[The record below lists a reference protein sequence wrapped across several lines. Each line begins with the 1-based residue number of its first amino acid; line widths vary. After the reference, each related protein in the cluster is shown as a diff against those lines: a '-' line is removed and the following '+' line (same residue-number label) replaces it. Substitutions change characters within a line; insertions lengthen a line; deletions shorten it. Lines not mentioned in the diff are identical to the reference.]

1 MKSKLFLICL
11 FVYLFFLGTN
21 AWANIFASLV
31 EVKYNGQFPATISY
45 HLNEWASSVEI
56 AIRQNNVV
64 VKTLR
69 FNKEENGCY
78 QGPNSVVWDGTLDD
92 GTTAA
97 NGIFTIEILAKDDV
111 GHHTWELI
119 SLEQAPDDWFW
130 SCAGVAANRRQT
142 SPYFGMIYVCERS
155 GGTSSNLEAI
165 YTERGLYLFT
175 SFAFYYG
182 FRQSSSYASGNSVI
196 SWIPFGGNSPVGVYV
211 GPDDRVY
218 LSVLGTTGKEG
229 GVVCGDGLYSAASVH
244 EILPVHDLSNHGA
257 VSRAAVI
264 GTGMA
269 RTLYACE
276 QIGESTDFD
285 PQTISQSTKSVLRKY
300 RLGESTAPFTGQPEP
315 VLDNVLVRPFDVDF
329 DSKGYLYVMQNETSE
344 RALANHTWG
353 LSKWDLA
360 VEPPKEVWH
369 VPVVTLPPSDFKPVG
384 LLPRPVGFSQI
395 TSPSAPAANFV
406 GMDIDES
413 HQRVYV
419 ARRGAN
425 SREAGGPIYQ
435 VLQFS
440 TETGAFTDGFDT
452 SVNVYIENGDTVVQD
467 LKTATDR
474 GYNQRDVAVDA
485 AGNVISVNSNTEV
498 LRVYSPPDGPNSF
511 LTFSPWAIK
520 VGGGDPVIPT
530 PLTIN
535 PSGVASKNPSAVSD
549 YYLLQ
554 NYPNPFNAK
563 TIISYQLAV
572 ESYVE
577 LAVLSLKG
585 EKIETLVSG
594 RRPMGKNRIEWQADK
609 VASGV
614 YFYCLTVNGYQQIK
628 KLIVLK

>member
-1 MKSKLFLICL
+1 MI
-11 FVYLFFLGTN
+11 
-21 AWANIFASLV
+21 
-31 EVKYNGQFPATISY
+31 TIKQKD
-45 HLNEWASSVEI
+45 L
-56 AIRQNNVV
+56 V

-69 FNKEENGCY
+69 FNQEENGCY

-92 GTTAA
+92 GSTAT
-97 NGIFTIEILAKDDV
+97 NGIFTIEILAIDDV

-119 SLEQAPDDWFW
+119 SLEKAPDDWFW

-196 SWIPFGGNSPVGVYV
+196 SWIPFGSNSPVGVYI

-244 EILPVHDLSNHGA
+244 EILPVHNLSNHGA
-257 VSRAAVI
+257 VSRSAVI
-264 GTGMA
+264 GTGNA

-285 PQTISQSTKSVLRKY
+285 PQTLSQSTKSVLRRY

-329 DSKGYLYVMQNETSE
+329 DSKGYLYVVQNETSE
-344 RALANHTWG
+344 RALANQTWG

-360 VEPPKEVWH
+360 IDPPQEVWH
-369 VPVVTLPPSDFKPVG
+369 VPVVTLPPSDFKSVG
-384 LLPRPVGFSQI
+384 LLPRPSGFSQI

-435 VLQFS
+435 ILSFS
-440 TETGAFTDGFDT
+440 TETGAFKDGFDT
-452 SVNVYIENGDTVVQD
+452 SVNVYIENGDTLVQD

-485 AGNVISVNSNTEV
+485 AGNVISVNSNTEA
-498 LRVYSPPDGPNSF
+498 LRIYSPPDGPNSF
-511 LTFSPWAIK
+511 LTFSPWAIQ
-520 VGGGDPVIPT
+520 VGGGDPVIST
-530 PLTIN
+530 PLNIN
-535 PSGVASKNPSAVSD
+535 PSGVAREYASVVSD
-549 YYLLQ
+549 YCLLQ
-554 NYPNPFNAK
+554 NYPNPFNAN
-563 TIISYQLAV
+563 TIISYQLSV

-577 LAVLSLKG
+577 LAVLNLKG
-585 EKIETLVSG
+585 EKLITLVSE
-594 RRPMGKNRIEWQADK
+594 RRPAGKNSMEWQADT

-614 YFYCLTVNGYQQIK
+614 YFYCLTVDGFKQIK